1 MKIGIL
7 ADVHSNLEALEAV
20 LKEIKKESPDIII
33 FLGDAIG
40 YGANPNE
47 SCEILRETGTYTL
60 LGNHDAACTGKI
72 NMEWFSNHAKDAL
85 EWTIPRLTK
94 PNLDWLHTMLWR
106 VGHEGFTFCHGSPL
120 EPEKFDYILDNRDAE
135 RAFLWMEEMGISVVF
150 FGHSHV
156 AVTFEESL
164 RDVRTVRDYT
174 GISLNWEPEVRFQ
187 QGKHYLV
194 SVGSVGQPRDND
206 CRACYG
212 ILDTNKKVYI
222 SKRVDYDV
230 RTASEKILRAGL
242 PEMLAER
249 LFYGR

>member
-47 SCEILRETGTYTL
+47 CCEILREIGTYTL
-60 LGNHDAACTGKI
+60 IGNHDAACIGKI
-72 NMEWFSNHAKDAL
+72 YMNWFSNHAKDAL
-85 EWTIPRLTK
+85 EWTMPRLTK
-94 PNLDWLHTMLWR
+94 PSMDWLHTMLWR
-106 VGHEGFTFCHGSPL
+106 VGHEGFAFCHGSPL
-120 EPEKFDYILDNRDAE
+120 EPEKFNYVLDNQDAE
-135 RAFLWMEEMGISVVF
+135 KAFLWLEEMGMSIVF
-150 FGHSHV
+150 IGHSHV
-156 AVTFEESL
+156 AVTFEAS
-164 RDVRTVRDYT
+164 YP
-174 GISLNWEPEVRFQ
+174 GISMNWEPEIHFQ
-187 QGKHYLV
+187 QDKLYLV

-212 ILDTNKKVYI
+212 ILDTDKKIYI

-230 RTASEKILRAGL
+230 RTASEKIIRAGL